1 MKTKTTLVVLALSL
15 ALAAVCLAASPQM
28 GTWKL
33 NEGKSKF
40 SPGAAK
46 NKTVVYQAAGASVK
60 VIVDGIDGAGKATH
74 NEWTGKFDGKDYAV
88 TGDANFDMRAYKQVD
103 DHTLDMTLKKG
114 GKVVGTGKIVVATDG
129 KSRTVTTTAT
139 DAKGKKS
146 TNTAV
151 YAKK

>member
-1 MKTKTTLVVLALSL
+1 MKTKTTLVALALSL
-15 ALAAVCLAASPQM
+15 AVAAVCLAASPQI
-28 GTWKL
+28 GTWQL

-46 NKTVVYQAAGASVK
+46 NKTVVYQAAGDSMK

-88 TGDANFDMRAYKQVD
+88 KGDPNFDTRAYKQVND
-103 DHTLDMTLKKG
+103 RTLDMTLKKG
-114 GKVVGTGKIVVATDG
+114 GKVVGTGKIAVSADG
-129 KSRTVTTTAT
+129 KNRTVSTSTT

-146 TNTAV
+146 NNTAV
-151 YAKK
+151 YDKK